1 MEKRFRIKKEGT
13 FNYVF
18 KKGTRYSTDNLVLIA
33 APSKEGLKF
42 GLSVSKKCGKAVIR
56 NKIKRRLRMIIT
68 EIIPTLGNSTLYVIL
83 AKPTIAEVSYQDLEK
98 EVKTVFENE
107 AKENKV

>member
-18 KKGTRYSTDNLVLIA
+18 KKGTRYTSTSFVLIS

-42 GLSVSKKCGKAVIR
+42 GLSVSKKCGKAVTR

-68 EIIPTLGNSTLYVIL
+68 ELIPTLGDSTLYVIL
-83 AKPTIAEVSYQDLEK
+83 AKPEIVDTSYQDLEK
-98 EVKTVFENE
+98 EVKAVFENAE
-107 AKENKV
+107 GKSKI